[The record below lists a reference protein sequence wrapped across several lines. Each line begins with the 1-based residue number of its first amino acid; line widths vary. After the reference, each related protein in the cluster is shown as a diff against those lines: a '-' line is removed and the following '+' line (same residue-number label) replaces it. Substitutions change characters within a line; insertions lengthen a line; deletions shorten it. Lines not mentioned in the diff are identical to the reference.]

1 MISFT
6 AILQKFDKKGEK
18 TGWTYIDIPE
28 NIALQLKPNTR
39 TSYRVKGKIDEF
51 LIKQVALAPMGD
63 GNFILPINQSIRKG
77 IGKKQGAKVIVQLIY
92 DPSEL
97 TINLDFSSCLNDE
110 PRSLLYFNTLSK
122 SHQNYFSKWIE
133 SAKTEATKEKR
144 ILMAINAL
152 SRSLGYPE
160 MIRAN
165 KEKKLIDN

>member
-1 MISFT
+1 MVSFT
-6 AILQKFDKKGEK
+6 ATLLKFEKKGEK
-18 TGWTYIDIPE
+18 TGWTYIDIP
-28 NIALQLKPNTR
+28 NSIASQIKPNTKV
-39 TSYRVKGKIDEF
+39 SYRVKGKIDEF

-97 TINLDFSSCLNDE
+97 TINIDFIDCLKDE
-110 PRSLLYFNTLSK
+110 PKALSFFDSLSK
-122 SHQNYFSKWIE
+122 SHQNYFSKWID

-152 SRSLGYPE
+152 SKSLGYPE

-165 KEKKLIDN
+165 KEIK